1 MNTLLLGL
9 CIYAGI
15 WIIILWGARYFGPRD
30 A

>member
-1 MNTLLLGL
+1 MQTLLIGLG
-9 CIYAGI
+9 IYVGI